1 MHRLTMLSCAALV
14 GCASSKATTA
24 PQASP
29 STPLETVRVSGS
41 VGGGTMT
48 LDTHPT
54 SGPAVARVGFPV
66 ERVWDVLKSAF
77 DSLAVPVTSTDP
89 ATHTMGNSSLRVRRR
104 LGDVSVSKYI
114 NCGNTQSANAADGY
128 EIVLSIAARLQ
139 PTVDGM
145 SQLVTSVEAQGRPIT
160 LSSEYT
166 RCTSTGLLETRLV
179 ELVTARL
186 NR

>member
-1 MHRLTMLSCAALV
+1 
-14 GCASSKATTA
+14 
-24 PQASP
+24 
-29 STPLETVRVSGS
+29 
-41 VGGGTMT
+41 MT

-66 ERVWDVLKSAF
+66 ERVWEVLKAAF
-77 DSLAVPVTSTDP
+77 DSLAIPVSSIDP
-89 ATHTMGNSSLRVRRR
+89 ATHTMGNSSLRTRRR
-104 LGDVSVSKYI
+104 LGDVAVSKYI

-128 EIVLSIAARLQ
+128 EVVLAVVARLQ
-139 PTVDGM
+139 PTIDGM

-166 RCTSTGLLETRLV
+166 RCTSTGLIETRLV
-179 ELVTARL
+179 QLVTAQL

>member
-1 MHRLTMLSCAALV
+1 MHRLTLLSCVALL
-14 GCASSKATTA
+14 GCASSKATTTPA
-24 PQASP
+24 PAP

-48 LDTHPT
+48 VDTHPV
-54 SGPAVARVGFPV
+54 SGPSIARIDFPV
-66 ERVWDVLKSAF
+66 QRVWDVLKAAF
-77 DSLAVPVTSTDP
+77 DSLSIPVSSLDP
-89 ATHTMGNSSLRVRRR
+89 ATHTMGNSALRVRRR

-128 EIVLSIAARLQ
+128 EILLSVTARVQ
-139 PTVDGM
+139 PTITSM
-145 SQLVTSVEAQGRPIT
+145 SQLAISVDAQGRPIT

-166 RCTSTGLLETRLV
+166 RCTSTGLIESRLAQ
-179 ELVTARL
+179 LVTAQL

>member
-1 MHRLTMLSCAALV
+1 
-14 GCASSKATTA
+14 
-24 PQASP
+24 
-29 STPLETVRVSGS
+29 
-41 VGGGTMT
+41 MT

-54 SGPAVARVGFPV
+54 SGPAVTRIGFPV
-66 ERVWDVLKSAF
+66 ERVWDVLKTAF
-77 DSLAVPVTSTDP
+77 DSLAIPVSSIDP
-89 ATHTMGNSSLRVRRR
+89 ATHTMGNASLRVRRR

-128 EIVLSIAARLQ
+128 EVVLTVAARLQ

-145 SQLVTSVEAQGRPIT
+145 SQLTTSVEAQGRPMT

-166 RCTSTGLLETRLV
+166 RCTSTGAIETRLAQ
-179 ELVTARL
+179 LVTARL

>member
-1 MHRLTMLSCAALV
+1 MHRLTLIALAAFV
-14 GCASSKATTA
+14 GCAPSTTTGGTA
-24 PQASP
+24 PSP
-29 STPLETVRVSGS
+29 ATPLETVRVSGS

-54 SGPAVARVGFPV
+54 SGPAVVRVGFPV
-66 ERVWDVLKSAF
+66 ERVWDVLKTAF
-77 DSLAVPVTSTDP
+77 DSLAIPVTSTDP

-128 EIVLSIAARLQ
+128 EIILAVVVRVQ

-145 SQLVTSVEAQGRPIT
+145 SQLATSVEAQGRPIT

-166 RCTSTGLLETRLV
+166 RCTSTGTIETRLAQI
-179 ELVTARL
+179 VTARL